1 MGCFC
6 YIEGVNV
13 NPVYGGISMDLV
25 DIIKDLV
32 SSVGFPIVAYLLMW
46 KENQK
51 LTTVIDKVSDN
62 IADNNKRLGRIE
74 KKLNIKQEEDA
85 DE

>member
-1 MGCFC
+1 
-6 YIEGVNV
+6 
-13 NPVYGGISMDLV
+13 MDVL
-25 DIIKDLV
+25 DIIKELIG
-32 SSVGFPIVAYLLMW
+32 SVGFPIVAYLLMY

-51 LTTVIDKVSDN
+51 LTTVIDKVADN

-74 KKLNIKQEEDA
+74 DKLGIRKEEGK

>member
-1 MGCFC
+1 
-6 YIEGVNV
+6 
-13 NPVYGGISMDLV
+13 MDLV

-51 LTTVIDKVSDN
+51 LTTVIDKVADN
-62 IADNNKRLGRIE
+62 IEGNNKRLSRIE
-74 KKLNIKQEEDA
+74 DKLGIKTKEE
-85 DE
+85 

>member
-1 MGCFC
+1 
-6 YIEGVNV
+6 
-13 NPVYGGISMDLV
+13 MDVL
-25 DIIKDLV
+25 DIIKELIG
-32 SSVGFPIVAYLLMW
+32 SVGFPIVAYLLMY

-51 LTTVIDKVSDN
+51 LTTVIDKVADN

-74 KKLNIKQEEDA
+74 DKLGIIRKEEDK